1 MCYTG
6 YVKLDGRALDH
17 GTLEQIRKRTV
28 LQIAEGE
35 HSIKDVAGV
44 LGFNVRTIQ
53 KWAKKYR
60 EGGVS
65 KLDAIPLTGRPSKL
79 TDLQKKRIAKLVI
92 GKDPRQLKLPFALWT
107 REQVKE
113 LILRLYGLELSL
125 TSVGRLLHEMGLSV
139 QKPKYQAW
147 QQNEDEVRAWKE
159 IEYPAIVKQA
169 KKIGADI
176 YFQDEAGIRS
186 DYHSGTTWAKKG
198 ETPVIKT
205 TGARFGL
212 NMISA
217 ISPRGHLRFMCTE
230 GKVNASVF
238 VEFLKRLMYKADRPI
253 FLVVDGHPI
262 HKSKIAKQYIEST
275 NGNLTLFFLPPYSPQ
290 LNPDESVWRE
300 VKTHHIGRTP
310 VTGPK
315 HLHSLAMSALRSLQ
329 RSPKKLQGLFKTPEL
344 SYIPVG

>member
-1 MCYTG
+1 M
-6 YVKLDGRALDH
+6 KLDGRVLDH

-28 LQIAEGE
+28 LQIVEGE
-35 HSIKDVAGV
+35 SSIKEVAGV
-44 LGFNVRTIQ
+44 LGFHVRTVQ
-53 KWAKKYR
+53 KWIKKYR
-60 EGGVS
+60 DGGVLS
-65 KLDAIPLTGRPSKL
+65 ITAIPLNGRPSKL
-79 TDLQKKRIAKLVI
+79 TDGQKKRIAKLVM

-113 LILRLYGLELSL
+113 LILRLYGVELSL

-147 QQNEDEVRAWKE
+147 QQDEEKVKRWKDV
-159 IEYPAIVKQA
+159 EYPDIVKRA
-169 KKIGADI
+169 KKLGADI

-217 ISPRGHLRFMCTE
+217 ISPRGHLRFMCVE
-230 GKVNASVF
+230 GKVNSSVF
-238 VEFLKRLMYKADRPI
+238 VEFMKRLMYKSNRPI
-253 FLVVDGHPI
+253 FLIVDGHPI
-262 HKSKIAKQYIEST
+262 HKSKMAKQYVEST
-275 NGNLTLFFLPPYSPQ
+275 NGNLTLFFLPAYSPQ

-300 VKTHHIGRTP
+300 VKNHHIGRTP

-329 RSPKKLQGLFKTPEL
+329 RSPATLRGLFKTPEL